1 MANQSIVVNLH
12 KQQQMLSGMNQQ
24 QIPNMQPLNSDNQV
38 FGYNM
43 RGKNNLSP
51 PPNPNFARLPSEAGM
66 NHQNSFNPSMHTI
79 SNDFLNQSVS
89 NPDMM
94 AHI

>member
-12 KQQQMLSGMNQQ
+12 KHQQMLSGMNPQQ
-24 QIPNMQPLNSDNQV
+24 MSNLQPQSSDNQG

-43 RGKNNLSP
+43 RGKSNLSP

-66 NHQNSFNPSMHTI
+66 NHQTSFNPSMHTI
-79 SNDFLNQSVS
+79 SNDFLN
-89 NPDMM
+89 
-94 AHI
+94 